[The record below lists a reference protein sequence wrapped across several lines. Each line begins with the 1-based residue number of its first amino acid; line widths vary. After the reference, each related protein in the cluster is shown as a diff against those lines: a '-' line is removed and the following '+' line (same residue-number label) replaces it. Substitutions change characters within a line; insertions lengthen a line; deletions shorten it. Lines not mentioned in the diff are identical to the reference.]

1 MQPIAVD
8 KVRELAGL
16 SLLLRFGLDP
26 NGVQVPYL
34 RNGDYRAYL
43 AKHLDLLWALLRP
56 PIITTVR
63 EVTCLLHARTRGK
76 EQSITSLGRQEWA
89 EQQDSSDS
97 ELHVYTLCLEKFP
110 PLNCLQLCQ
119 ILTDFHIFALLESAW
134 NLL

>member
-43 AKHLDLLWALLRP
+43 AKHLDLL
-56 PIITTVR
+56 
-63 EVTCLLHARTRGK
+63 
-76 EQSITSLGRQEWA
+76 
-89 EQQDSSDS
+89 
-97 ELHVYTLCLEKFP
+97 
-110 PLNCLQLCQ
+110 
-119 ILTDFHIFALLESAW
+119 
-134 NLL
+134 